1 MPSVPWVPTRDEVLG
16 VLKRLL
22 KPGRGDVVY
31 DIGCGDGKVAV
42 EIASAFPEARV
53 RCVEIRRDL
62 VEKAADNARSRG
74 VRVEI
79 VNADFFK
86 YNFSDADII
95 YMYLLTTVNQKLR
108 PKLEAE
114 LKPGTLVVSL
124 DFPVPGWTPLAQVEL
139 PRSWQ
144 RTLYIYVV
152 GFSNKPRLDEEAV
165 EALRRAV
172 RRLDLSALP
181 LHVRE
186 RVEAYIKQGPGSG

>member
-1 MPSVPWVPTRDEVLG
+1 MPTRDEVLG

-22 KPGRGDVVY
+22 RPGRGDVVY

-42 EIASAFPEARV
+42 EIASSFPEARV

-62 VEKAADNARSRG
+62 VEKAVDNARSRG
-74 VRVEI
+74 ARVEVI
-79 VNADFFK
+79 NADFFK
-86 YNFSDADII
+86 YSFSDADIV

-124 DFPVPGWTPLAQVEL
+124 DFPVPGWTPLAQLEL

-144 RTLYIYVV
+144 RTLYVYVV
-152 GFSNKPRLDEEAV
+152 GFSNKPRLDDEAV
-165 EALRRAV
+165 EALRKAV
-172 RRLDLSALP
+172 ERLNLEALP

-186 RVEAYIKQGPGSG
+186 RVEAYIKHAPRQGGGGA